1 MLGAGWALA
10 RFGGVLR
17 PSYPITTDRL
27 TLRLFVEEDLDA
39 LHAYQSLPEVTRYLY
54 WDPRDR
60 DATAEALRRRIATPE
75 LAKEGDVLVLA
86 VLLRDT
92 GELIGDVNLAW
103 LSETHRQGEFGFVFN
118 PAYQGRGYASEAAVQ
133 MLRLGFEEFGL
144 HRIIGRCDGRNEASA
159 RLMAKLGM
167 RREAHFVQN
176 EIVKGEWT
184 DEIVYA
190 MLSEEWA
197 AR

>member
-1 MLGAGWALA
+1 
-10 RFGGVLR
+10 VLR
-17 PSYPITTDRL
+17 PSYPIVTDRL
-27 TLRLFVEEDLDA
+27 TLRPFVVDDLDA
-39 LHAYQSLPEVTRYLY
+39 LHAYQRLPEVARYLY

-60 DATAEALRRRIATPE
+60 AATADALRRRVATSA
-75 LAKEGDVLVLA
+75 LTNEGDVLVLA

-92 GELIGDVNLAW
+92 GELIGEVNLAW

-118 PAYQGRGYASEAAVQ
+118 PAFHGRGYASEAAVQ
-133 MLRLGFEEFGL
+133 MLRLGFAELGL

-190 MLSEEWA
+190 MLSEEWS

>member
-1 MLGAGWALA
+1 
-10 RFGGVLR
+10 VLR
-17 PSYPITTDRL
+17 PSFPIITERL
-27 TLRLFVEEDLDA
+27 ILRPFTEDDLDA
-39 LHAYQSLPEVTRYLY
+39 MHAYQSLPDVTRYLY

-60 DATAEALRRRIATPE
+60 AASAEALKRRISTPALE
-75 LAKEGDVLVLA
+75 KEGDILVLA
-86 VLLRDT
+86 VLLRES
-92 GELIGDVNLAW
+92 GELVGEVNLAW
-103 LSETHRQGEFGFVFN
+103 LSETHQQGEFGFVFN
-118 PAYQGRGYASEAAVQ
+118 PAFHGRGYAREAAAE
-133 MLRLGFEEFGL
+133 MLRLGFEGLGL

-190 MLSEEWA
+190 MLSEEWVT
-197 AR
+197 RG